1 MTADVW
7 MSVALAGVLALMPLS
22 ALALALVKLSPAR
35 GRGPPQVLDAA
46 IVEVDPHGLIHRV
59 EVARAGG
66 VFAGLQRA
74 RGAHLSAFVAD
85 GVDRQRLQRYIAILT
100 RGQVRQAVVEL
111 SLQLSDAPPVRCVLH
126 GTARFNV
133 EMQLDGFAGLIMAQ
147 PAHLRAEWAHGNAP
161 RWLEDSDTA
170 VLHLDR
176 EDLVVDASPGAAV
189 LLRCASDEL
198 LGRSLED
205 LVQWSE
211 TESDAGTIEA
221 VAGRP
226 RSALARRPDGSRFQA
241 EIFVVA
247 TGSEALSERLLIFSD
262 VSRRERAVSVLKT
275 RGRHHQL
282 IAGLGDRALWGMR
295 LNELLR
301 HALQDAM
308 RELGADCGHIM
319 LRQQGALVHRA
330 AIGWSHADAVPATWE
345 LTAHSLG
352 KRALRSTEP
361 QWIESLREV
370 MGARLPAELARH
382 HLHSGILA
390 AIPSPTGTFGMVAL
404 YWRGQVQPAPH
415 EIDFLRT
422 QVRLLGVAVARERS
436 EAESHRAARALESAR
451 EAVLILD
458 ADGRVYVVNSAFERL
473 TGRPADA
480 TRGTLLTDLLAPV
493 ARRDVFW
500 ERAAQSGEWEG
511 EVAMAR
517 ADGSQ
522 FPSLMSISAV
532 QGGEHERPDYVAVFN
547 DLAPLQRYEEQLKFL
562 AAHDSL
568 TGLPNRIQFRER
580 CADSLARARRSAA
593 LFGVLY
599 IDLDNF
605 KHINDSL
612 GHAMGDDFLRV
623 VGQRLRAQVRATDT
637 VARLGGDEFA
647 ILAEGIDR
655 KEDLTG
661 LADKVL
667 AALSTPFRL
676 GEVELYSSAS
686 IGIATYPHDGAD
698 VEELLKHA
706 DTAMYRAKSDGRN
719 GYQYY
724 AGEMNTQVVETL
736 VMANSLRG
744 ALERGEFELHYQP
757 IISLDSGRP
766 EGFEALLRWRHPQLG
781 MVMPDDFIPF
791 AEESGIINQV
801 GAWVLRE
808 ALAEGVFWHQRG
820 HRMKVSVNLSARQ
833 LRHADF
839 VHQMRS
845 ILDELGFPA
854 SYLKLEITES
864 VIMEQYLLTRDLL
877 AQVADMGVQLII
889 DDFGTGYSSLSH
901 LKQLPI
907 HGLKIDRLF
916 VRDIPED
923 DDDTAIVRAIIALA
937 GSLGL
942 ELVAEGVET
951 PAQQDFLR
959 TEGCTLAQGYLY
971 GRPQS
976 ARLVRQLLSAE
987 GVIAA
992 DFGRRA

>member
-1 MTADVW
+1 M
-7 MSVALAGVLALMPLS
+7 
-22 ALALALVKLSPAR
+22 LVKLSPPGWR
-35 GRGPPQVLDAA
+35 RQRQVPEAA
-46 IVEVDPHGLIHRV
+46 IVEADPQGIVRRV
-59 EVARAGG
+59 EVAH
-66 VFAGLQRA
+66 A
-74 RGAHLSAFVAD
+74 RGAIAGLLGAQGAQLSGFVPDAA
-85 GVDRQRLQRYIAILT
+85 DRQRLQRCIATLK
-100 RGQVRQAVVEL
+100 RGQVRQIAIEL
-111 SLQLSDAPPVRCVLH
+111 ALQLPGEAPLRCAVH
-126 GTARFNV
+126 GTVRFNAQ
-133 EMQLDGFAGLIMAQ
+133 MQVDGFAALIIAL
-147 PAHLRAEWAHGNAP
+147 PARIGTEQAGKTVP
-161 RWLEDSDTA
+161 RWLEDADTA
-170 VLHLDR
+170 VLCLDH
-176 EDLVVDASPGAAV
+176 EDRVIDASPGAAA
-189 LLRCASDEL
+189 LLRCAADEL
-198 LGRSLED
+198 LGLSRGELLQYAEPASD
-205 LVQWSE
+205 LVASE
-211 TESDAGTIEA
+211 PAP
-221 VAGRP
+221 GRP
-226 RSALARRPDGSRFQA
+226 QSAVVLRPDGSRFEA
-241 EIFVVA
+241 DVYVVTA
-247 TGSEALSERLLIFSD
+247 RPDAASERLLIFSD
-262 VSRRERAVSVLKT
+262 VSRRERAVSILKA

-282 IAGLGDRALWGMR
+282 IVGLGDRALWGMR

-308 RELGADCGHIM
+308 RELGADCGHVM
-319 LRQQGALVHRA
+319 LREQGRLVHRA
-330 AIGWSHADAVPATWE
+330 AIGWSRADAAPATWE

-361 QWIESLREV
+361 QLIEDLREA
-370 MGARLPAELARH
+370 MGAHLPRELAEH
-382 HLHSGILA
+382 HVHSGILA
-390 AIPSPTGTFGMVAL
+390 AIPSPTGTFGMLAL
-404 YWRGQVQPAPH
+404 YWRTPARPAPH
-415 EIDFLRT
+415 EVDFLRT

-436 EAESHRAARALESAR
+436 ESESHRAARALESAR

-458 ADGRVYVVNSAFERL
+458 AGGRVYVVNPAFERI

-480 TRGTLLTDLLAPV
+480 TRGIPLTDLLAPA
-493 ARRDVFW
+493 ARRDVIW
-500 ERAAQSGEWEG
+500 ERLAQSGEWEG
-511 EVAMAR
+511 EVAMVR

-532 QGGEHERPDYVAVFN
+532 QGSGNERPDYVAVFN
-547 DLAPLQRYEEQLKFL
+547 DLGPLQRYEEQLKFL

-580 CADSLARARRSAA
+580 CADSVARARRRAA

-647 ILAEGIDR
+647 ILAEGIER
-655 KEDLTG
+655 KEDLMG

-667 AALSTPFRL
+667 GALSTPFRL

-686 IGIATYPHDGAD
+686 IGIAVYPHDGAD

-706 DTAMYRAKSDGRN
+706 DIAMYRAKSDGRN

-757 IISLDSGRP
+757 IMSLDSGQP

-808 ALAEGVFWHQRG
+808 ALAEGMFWHQRG

-845 ILDELGFPA
+845 ILEELQFPPG
-854 SYLKLEITES
+854 YLKLEITES
-864 VIMEQYLLTRDLL
+864 VVMEQYLLTRDLL
-877 AQVADMGVQLII
+877 TQVADLGVQLII

-916 VRDIPED
+916 VRDIPQD
-923 DDDTAIVRAIIALA
+923 GDDTAIVRAIIALA

-951 PAQQDFLR
+951 AAQQDFLR
-959 TEGCTLAQGYLY
+959 AEGCTLAQGYLY

-976 ARLVRQLLSAE
+976 ARLVRQLLSAD